1 MDFTSQTMAIKKFK
15 VKFFM
20 RFIKDFSAKKFFLY
34 FIHYLF
40 VTFKLSVRFSIIFCR
55 QYIINFKSQFILNT
69 IYNYFLHG
77 FYTFLQLIVQQ
88 VGLEDSVE
96 LHVLAV

>member
-15 VKFFM
+15 VKFLCVLSKIFQLK
-20 RFIKDFSAKKFFLY
+20 IFLY

-40 VTFKLSVRFSIIFCR
+40 VTSKLSVRFSIFSVGNTSSTLKVNLSSTQSTIIFAW
-55 QYIINFKSQFILNT
+55 IL
-69 IYNYFLHG
+69 YF
-77 FYTFLQLIVQQ
+77 FAIIVQQ